1 MVVMVKVILCLLA
14 KCTHICGNKLLLVI
28 NAGHRNLPLADEGV
42 VIWVGCDEEHL

>member
-1 MVVMVKVILCLLA
+1 MVVMVKVILSLLA

-42 VIWVGCDEEHL
+42 VIRVGRDEEHL